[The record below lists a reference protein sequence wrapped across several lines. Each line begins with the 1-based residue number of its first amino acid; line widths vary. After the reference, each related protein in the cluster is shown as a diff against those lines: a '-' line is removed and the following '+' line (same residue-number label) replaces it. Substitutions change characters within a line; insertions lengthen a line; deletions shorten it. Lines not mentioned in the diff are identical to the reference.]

1 MISIS
6 VILCI
11 WYWKVEFCTKS
22 SCTNSFSYVHV
33 SILHNQR
40 SCSNALTALLL
51 LYPSVVLVLANRT
64 GCRQAQQSW
73 MLCQSAYLLPF
84 LHRTPFQQDL
94 DFSGSASVGCRKASV
109 CSGWRGMGRQA
120 QSQVR
125 CKTWLFFQRRDYH
138 SFFFP
143 FKILVKG
150 VLVENGKTELCS
162 WAYDQVWLQTEKIN
176 VLSVVQGPLSKSQKR
191 WKHFPIR
198 GIHKTQERK
207 ASQAVFSKWE
217 RTYGC
222 RSLILITHIWNIWP
236 SSQSFLRRSSC
247 IGFPFLAG
255 VQVVPPPLQR
265 GPNEHSRLL
274 SRGKEMH

>member
-64 GCRQAQQSW
+64 GCRQAQQNW

-84 LHRTPFQQDL
+84 LLRTPFQQDL
-94 DFSGSASVGCRKASV
+94 DFSASASVGCRKASV

-138 SFFFP
+138 FFFP
-143 FKILVKG
+143 FQDTCQGSISGKWKDRAVFLGLWSGMITDRKDKCTFSGARATVK
-150 VLVENGKTELCS
+150 V
-162 WAYDQVWLQTEKIN
+162 TEK
-176 VLSVVQGPLSKSQKR
+176 V
-191 WKHFPIR
+191 
-198 GIHKTQERK
+198 E
-207 ASQAVFSKWE
+207 AFS
-217 RTYGC
+217 
-222 RSLILITHIWNIWP
+222 H
-236 SSQSFLRRSSC
+236 
-247 IGFPFLAG
+247 
-255 VQVVPPPLQR
+255 
-265 GPNEHSRLL
+265 
-274 SRGKEMH
+274 